1 MYVYVGKDAVLVAP
15 CPRTFTG
22 TSNRRPHKLDE
33 LASGHIGAFIKYA
46 PTELVH
52 EFLRT
57 VGRAMILRFKTLED
71 DGFHAVSKGHKK
83 LWLSTSGLGAK
94 WVHARIDSSPK
105 YYNWEPYSNTL
116 FGR

>member
-71 DGFHAVSKGHKK
+71 DGFHAMSKGHKK